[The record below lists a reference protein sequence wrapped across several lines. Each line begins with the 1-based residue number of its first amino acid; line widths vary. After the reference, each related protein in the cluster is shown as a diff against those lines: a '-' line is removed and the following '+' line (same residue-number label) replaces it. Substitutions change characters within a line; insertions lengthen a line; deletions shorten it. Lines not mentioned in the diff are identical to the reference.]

1 MYEGTVLRGL
11 WLIFLAGCAA
21 SSVSPSLPKP
31 APEPSAATPARTN
44 TASIAAAAY
53 LKPLVIDTSSAAIT
67 SSAAL
72 AAIEHADEDE
82 EEGEEPDDG
91 SEIDQARAVST
102 STAIAHLFRYSL
114 DISDEDLLSRW
125 KDAPETLGSIAI
137 GFADEG
143 RVINPKQCPADEG
156 ARWLVVTPEKAWG
169 TAETIDYVTA
179 AITRVKELHPN
190 APPLRVNNISARDG
204 GYMRPHRSHQNGR
217 DVDLG
222 FYYPTVDPIRVR
234 NRDKV
239 IDVALNWEL
248 IKSLVILTDVEVIWV
263 DQRII
268 NVLREHALGV
278 GEDPAWI
285 DSIFNAGR
293 RSILQHARRHR
304 DHFHVRFYNGRAQEL
319 GRRVAPLLAQRP
331 DQNMMMVRVK
341 NGDTLGAIAMKYGS
355 SVSAIQKAN
364 RMRNTFLRI
373 AQVLRVPL
381 RGPCTRCPIP
391 PAIEVPPRRLPSPP
405 AAIDPPAAVDVPAAP
420 AGEEKVERETGGDQ
434 GQAHQGFLGRGEHAA
449 DQ

>member
-1 MYEGTVLRGL
+1 MYEGAVLRGSVAGL
-11 WLIFLAGCAA
+11 WLIVLAGCAA
-21 SSVSPSLPKP
+21 SSS
-31 APEPSAATPARTN
+31 APPDRIERGPTSSPART
-44 TASIAAAAY
+44 ASVAAAAY
-53 LKPLVIDTSSAAIT
+53 LRAIDTSSLAYT
-67 SSAAL
+67 SSIAFTSSTAIAAV
-72 AAIEHADEDE
+72 EHADEDDE
-82 EEGEEPDDG
+82 DSDEPDDG
-91 SEIDQARAVST
+91 SEIDQSRAVST
-102 STAIAHLFRYSL
+102 STAIANLFRYSL
-114 DISDEDLLSRW
+114 DISDEDLLARW

-143 RVINPKQCPADEG
+143 RVINPMQCPAAEG
-156 ARWLVVTPEKAWG
+156 DHWLVVTPDKAWG
-169 TAETIDYVTA
+169 TAETIGYVTS
-179 AITRVKELHPN
+179 AIKRVKELHPA
-190 APPLRVNNISARDG
+190 APPLRINNISARDG

-239 IDVALNWEL
+239 IDVGLNWEL
-248 IKSLVILTDVEVIWV
+248 IKSLVILTDVEVVWV

-268 NVLREHALGV
+268 NVLREYALAS

-293 RSILQHARRHR
+293 KSLLQHARRHR

-341 NGDTLGAIAMKYGS
+341 NGDTLGAIANKYGS

-391 PAIEVPPRRLPSPP
+391 PPIEVPPRRLPAP
-405 AAIDPPAAVDVPAAP
+405 AASP

-434 GQAHQGFLGRGEHAA
+434 AQAHQGLMGRGEHAA